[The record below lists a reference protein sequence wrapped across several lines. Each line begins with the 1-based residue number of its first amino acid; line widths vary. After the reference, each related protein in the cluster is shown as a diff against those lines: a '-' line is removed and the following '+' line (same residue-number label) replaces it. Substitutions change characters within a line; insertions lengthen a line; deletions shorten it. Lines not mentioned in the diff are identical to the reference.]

1 MISLRQYGRL
11 LVLLGLSLLMAACS
25 KEERDDYCK
34 NHYLFHTDHTDTLG
48 HFLVN
53 LDDGGLMTS
62 KLTIPATIFREDSF
76 TADQKLDQLA
86 LMLQQNQAA
95 YSLETET
102 VCETGTSNVELTPV
116 GLSALFESS
125 CGESNRL
132 KQVNVTLLDLIPELE
147 EIEVE
152 VTTQA
157 TFKRFAISRQC
168 ESAIFRLEQ
177 QVDSNE

>member
-1 MISLRQYGRL
+1 VISLRQFKEL
-11 LVLLGLSLLMAACS
+11 TILLGLSLLLAACG
-25 KEERDDYCK
+25 KEKRNDYCK
-34 NHYLFHTDHTDTLG
+34 NHYLFHADHKSTLG
-48 HFLVN
+48 KFVVS

-62 KLTIPATIFREDSF
+62 RLTIPAEIYQNAPVSAE
-76 TADQKLDQLA
+76 QKLEQLA
-86 LMLQQNQAA
+86 LILQQNQAA

-102 VCETGTSNVELTPV
+102 VCEQGKATVEV
-116 GLSALFESS
+116 SQEGLSAWFESS

-177 QVDSNE
+177 QVEINE